1 MIGSVP
7 VFYKIPVSRKLV
19 EAVIRGQTLLDAHVV
34 EKFIPVI
41 INKKTYSTGDMKPL
55 RNRL

>member
-7 VFYKIPVSRKLV
+7 MFYNIPVSRKLV

-41 INKKTYSTGDMKPL
+41 NRKTYSTGGMKPL